1 METTSYYVLR
11 DESTGEEVVET
22 EGMETKEVEY
32 DNEDLVENVILGLQA
47 IRVQLVKVLSESKK
61 IKWSSVS

>member
-1 METTSYYVLR
+1 METVSDMVVR
-11 DESTGEEVVET
+11 DESTDDEFL
-22 EGMETKEVEY
+22 EVEPLEK
-32 DNEDLVENVILGLQA
+32 DDEEDEDLVENVILGLQA